1 MKNHSK
7 SMQDI
12 LDAYQKS
19 GLTVDKFIVAYLRE
33 KGIENPED
41 VAATIDFS
49 FKKIDQNYEDLKKC
63 KAKAQGGNRQTFL
76 RNICDETFKNTDEKK
91 TGEALAVLLSG
102 LNNSE
107 NTVANAPA
115 YEGVDAV
122 NYVNKLEDAIKSN
135 ALADYTK
142 EN

>member
-1 MKNHSK
+1 MESYPKLA
-7 SMQDI
+7 QDI

-19 GLTVDKFIVAYLRE
+19 GLTIDEFIVAYLQD

-41 VAATIDFS
+41 VAATIDSS

-63 KAKAQGGNRQTFL
+63 KAQVGNRQTFL

-102 LNNSE
+102 LNNGE
-107 NTVANAPA
+107 NPVANAPA

-122 NYVNKLEDAIKSN
+122 NYVNKLENAIRNN
-135 ALADYTK
+135 ALTGFTE